1 MGAGG
6 LKQKEDKI
14 DTLMYACSVEE
25 QSQINNLSSPTA
37 TALKGNI
44 KAVTTSASHFPSAF
58 PSHTELTHWRVT

>member
-6 LKQKEDKI
+6 LKQKADKI
-14 DTLMYACSVEE
+14 DTLMYACSVEK
-25 QSQINNLSSPTA
+25 QSQINSLSSPTA

-44 KAVTTSASHFPSAF
+44 NALSTSASHFPSVF